1 MPAKISSNC
10 LNPLKLKTNADDYD
24 PCYSV
29 FSIRL
34 KCIFFDYNINI
45 IQSFFITCHRLSGG
59 ILMEKNKRVVALLVF
74 AVFLIS
80 IAPMVMAADGEKIN
94 INTAT
99 AEQLIKLK
107 RIGPKYAEKIIQYRE
122 TNGPFKAV
130 EDITNVKGIGPKT
143 VEANIDVMT
152 VE

>member
-1 MPAKISSNC
+1 MKKS
-10 LNPLKLKTNADDYD
+10 K
-24 PCYSV
+24 
-29 FSIRL
+29 R
-34 KCIFFDYNINI
+34 
-45 IQSFFITCHRLSGG
+45 FI
-59 ILMEKNKRVVALLVF
+59 ALLVF

-80 IAPMVMAADGEKIN
+80 MVPIAMAADSEKIN

-107 RIGPKYAEKIIQYRE
+107 RIGPKYAERIIQYRE
-122 TNGPFKAV
+122 TNGKFKSV
-130 EDITNVKGIGPKT
+130 EDIIAVKGIGQKT

>member
-1 MPAKISSNC
+1 
-10 LNPLKLKTNADDYD
+10 
-24 PCYSV
+24 
-29 FSIRL
+29 
-34 KCIFFDYNINI
+34 
-45 IQSFFITCHRLSGG
+45 
-59 ILMEKNKRVVALLVF
+59 MEKNKRVVALLVF

>member
-1 MPAKISSNC
+1 
-10 LNPLKLKTNADDYD
+10 
-24 PCYSV
+24 
-29 FSIRL
+29 
-34 KCIFFDYNINI
+34 
-45 IQSFFITCHRLSGG
+45 
-59 ILMEKNKRVVALLVF
+59 MEKNKRVVALLVF

-80 IAPMVMAADGEKIN
+80 MVPMVMAADGEKIN

>member
-1 MPAKISSNC
+1 
-10 LNPLKLKTNADDYD
+10 
-24 PCYSV
+24 
-29 FSIRL
+29 
-34 KCIFFDYNINI
+34 
-45 IQSFFITCHRLSGG
+45 
-59 ILMEKNKRVVALLVF
+59 MERNKRVIALLVF

-80 IAPMVMAADGEKIN
+80 IAPMAMAADGEKIN

-122 TNGPFKAV
+122 INGPFKAV
-130 EDITNVKGIGPKT
+130 EDITKVKGIGPKT